1 MGDSTDL
8 EKLALAGATG
18 GISYVVDEAF
28 FAPARR
34 QGRAAKRQ
42 FREENKA
49 RKVSQ
54 AQSENERQAAIRQ
67 QVRKERVR
75 RAQVVSAAEAAG
87 VSGSSVEAS
96 TIGSGQTLAQSGQ
109 AFATG
114 ATLSNN
120 LQSDYL
126 QNAAGFQLEG
136 QKAALRGQQW
146 QSAVDIGIK
155 VAGAMGGGG

>member
-1 MGDSTDL
+1 MGDSVDL
-8 EKLALAGATG
+8 EKAALGVVTG
-18 GISYVVDEAF
+18 GLSYAGDEAF

-34 QGRAAKRQ
+34 QGRAAERQ
-42 FREENKA
+42 FREEGKA

-54 AQSENERQAAIRQ
+54 AQSENERQSAIRQ
-67 QVRKERVR
+67 QVRQERVR
-75 RAQVVSAAEAAG
+75 RAQVVSAAEASG

-96 TIGSGQTLAQSGQ
+96 TIGSGQTLAQAGQ

-120 LQSDYL
+120 LQSGFL

-136 QKAALRGQQW
+136 QEAALRGQQW
-146 QSAVDIGIK
+146 QSAFDIGSKIY
-155 VAGAMGGGG
+155 GAM